1 MSPSPLDTNNPQVT
15 TSGDRGNFLESSIKL
30 FRYYQSLGEKA
41 MAQLTDE
48 EVMRKPN
55 DDSNSIALIVHHL
68 SGNMLSRFTDFMTTD
83 GEKPWRDREKEFSEA
98 YSDKAAMLRAWED
111 GWRCV
116 FTALEPLREKDL
128 ATIIYI
134 RNEGQT
140 VLEAIQRQLA
150 HYASHVGQIIY
161 QAKVIRGSQFQT
173 LSIPKGGS
181 AAYNDTKFSQDK
193 SRRHFTDGMK

>member
-1 MSPSPLDTNNPQVT
+1 MSPSPHNPDNQQAME
-15 TSGDRGNFLESSIKL
+15 DRGNFLDSSIKL
-30 FRYYQSLGEKA
+30 FRYYQSLGNKA

-98 YSDKAAMLRAWED
+98 YPNKASMLAAWED

-128 ATIIYI
+128 PTIIYI

-161 QAKVIRGSQFQT
+161 QAKVIKGSQFQT

-181 AAYNDTKFSQDK
+181 AAFNDGKFSQEK
-193 SRRHFTDGMK
+193 TRRHFTDGLK

>member
-1 MSPSPLDTNNPQVT
+1 
-15 TSGDRGNFLESSIKL
+15 
-30 FRYYQSLGEKA
+30 
-41 MAQLTDE
+41 MAQLNDE
-48 EVMRKPN
+48 EVLRKPN
-55 DDSNSIALIVHHL
+55 DDSNSIALIVHHI

-98 YSDKAAMLRAWED
+98 YPNKAAMLAAWED

-128 ATIIYI
+128 PTIIYI

-161 QAKVIRGSQFQT
+161 QAKVIKGSQFQT

-193 SRRHFTDGMK
+193 SRRHFTDGLK

>member
-1 MSPSPLDTNNPQVT
+1 M
-15 TSGDRGNFLESSIKL
+15 GDRGNFLESSLKL

-98 YSDKAAMLRAWED
+98 YPDKAAMLKAWEN

-161 QAKVIRGSQFQT
+161 QAKVIKGSQFQT

-181 AAYNDTKFSQDK
+181 AAFNDGKFSQEK
-193 SRRHFTDGMK
+193 TRRHFTDGLK